1 MDHKKWLDEHGN
13 PTHAT
18 EHYEGSVRV
27 DNVDWSYIYPPLEG
41 TSPNV
46 EAQQLEMF
54 DEVERPEHY
63 NLGNIEC
70 IDAIRASMPKEEFE
84 GYLKGNSL
92 KYLWRYRYKGKA
104 LQDLEKAQW
113 YLTKL
118 IESVAS

>member
-1 MDHKKWLDEHGN
+1 MDHDKWLAEHG
-13 PTHAT
+13 HGSYASGA
-18 EHYEGSVRV
+18 HEGTVRV
-27 DNVDWSYIYPPLEG
+27 DNVDWSYL
-41 TSPNV
+41 PNPSIP
-46 EAQQLEMF
+46 AQQLEMF
-54 DEVERPEHY
+54 DEVDRPKHY
-63 NLGNIEC
+63 NLGGIEC
-70 IDAIRASMPKEEFE
+70 IDAIRASMTKEEFE